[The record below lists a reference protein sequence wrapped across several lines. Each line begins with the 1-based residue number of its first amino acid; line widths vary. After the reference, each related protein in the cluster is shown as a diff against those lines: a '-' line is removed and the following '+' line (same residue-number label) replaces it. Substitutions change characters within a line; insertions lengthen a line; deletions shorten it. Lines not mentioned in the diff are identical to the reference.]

1 MTSRPG
7 EQARGRGGVVVG
19 MKSGSAQVVPSYL
32 RELNE
37 RRVLDILRSGGPA
50 HAAEVARLAG
60 LSRPTAAQVLRALI
74 EVGLVVD
81 QFPAEGDPRRARAMY
96 AAAVDIGSVLT
107 IDIGARFIRAAVAD
121 LSGSIRATVSRPTG
135 DLHLAGLLR
144 QMHTAVDEALAT
156 ASITMAEVVAVVVGS
171 PGVVDQLDGRIAIA
185 GTISDLEGIALGEV
199 VAREFNCEPTV
210 ENDVNLV
217 AIAEQ
222 TYGLG
227 RGVSNFAVLSVG
239 SGIGAA
245 LTLNGQLHR
254 GHRGAAGEIFYVP
267 FEAVLGGDRSQ
278 TDPSGPNIVAL
289 AEALAPQFPTTRLS
303 APFETIAIFE
313 AARYKD
319 PLAVAVVTNVA
330 ERIARYIATITAVV
344 DIELVV
350 LAGGIGRQADVL
362 LAEIRAAVARAVPFA
377 PRIEVSML
385 GDQAV
390 LLGGIA
396 LGTSI
401 AQDRVFAQRSNAY
414 HAAREAGEVAR

>member
-1 MTSRPG
+1 
-7 EQARGRGGVVVG
+7 
-19 MKSGSAQVVPSYL
+19 MKQGSAQAVPSYL
-32 RELNE
+32 REINE

-60 LSRPTAAQVLRALI
+60 LSRPTASQVLRALI
-74 EVGLVVD
+74 DVGLVLE
-81 QFPAEGDPRRARAMY
+81 QFPTEDDPRRARAMY

-121 LSGSIRATVSRPTG
+121 ISGDIRATVSLPTG
-135 DLHLAGLLR
+135 ELQLAALLK
-144 QMHTAVDEALAT
+144 QMHAAVDEALSKAGV
-156 ASITMAEVVAVVVGS
+156 SMLDVVTLVVGS

-185 GTISDLEGIALGEV
+185 GTISDLEGLALGEV
-199 VAREFNCEPTV
+199 VAREFDCTPVV

-222 TYGLG
+222 TFGLG
-227 RGVSNFAVLSVG
+227 QGVSNFAVLSVG

-245 LTLNGQLHR
+245 LSLNGTLHR

-267 FEAVLGGDRSQ
+267 FEAILGGDRSA
-278 TDPSGPNIVAL
+278 TDPSGPSIVAL
-289 AEALAPQFPTTRLS
+289 ANHLAPQFPTTRLS

-344 DIELVV
+344 DVELVV
-350 LAGGIGRQADVL
+350 LGGGIGRQADVL

-377 PRIEVSML
+377 PRIEVSTL

-390 LLGGIA
+390 LLGGVA
-396 LGTSI
+396 LGTSL
-401 AQDRVFAQRSNAY
+401 AQDSVFAQRSNAY
-414 HAAREAGEVAR
+414 HAAREQTEAAR

>member
-1 MTSRPG
+1 MIQPKHAAMRQRG
-7 EQARGRGGVVVG
+7 DVVDEMKRGAAQA
-19 MKSGSAQVVPSYL
+19 VPSYL

-37 RRVLDILRSGGPA
+37 RRVLDILRHGGA
-50 HAAEVARLAG
+50 THAAEVARLAG

-74 EVGLVVD
+74 DVGLVIE
-81 QFPAEGDPRRARAMY
+81 QFPSEGDPRRARAMY
-96 AAAVDIGSVLT
+96 VAAVDIGAVLT

-121 LSGSIRATVSRPTG
+121 MSGSIRATVSRPTK
-135 DLHLAGLLR
+135 DLRLSSLLR
-144 QMHTAVDEALAT
+144 EMHLAVDEALAKAGSVMT
-156 ASITMAEVVAVVVGS
+156 DVVAVVVGS

-185 GTISDLEGIALGEV
+185 GTISDLEGLALGEV
-199 VAREFNCEPTV
+199 VAKEFDCVPVV

-227 RGVSNFAVLSVG
+227 IGVSNFVVLSVG
-239 SGIGAA
+239 SGIGAG

-267 FEAVLGGDRSQ
+267 FEDVLGGQRTDI
-278 TDPSGPNIVAL
+278 DPSGPNIVAL
-289 AEALAPQFPTTRLS
+289 AKALAPHFPTSRLS

-319 PLAVAVVTNVA
+319 SLAVAVVTNVA

-344 DIELVV
+344 DVELVI
-350 LAGGIGRQADVL
+350 LGGGIGRQADVL
-362 LAEIRAAVARAVPFA
+362 LAEINAAVARAVPFA
-377 PRIEVSML
+377 PRIEVSTL
-385 GDQAV
+385 GDQGV

-396 LGTSI
+396 LGTSL

-414 HAAREAGEVAR
+414 QASRETVEAAR

>member
-1 MTSRPG
+1 
-7 EQARGRGGVVVG
+7 VVE
-19 MKSGSAQVVPSYL
+19 KQPGSAQAVPSYL

-37 RRVLDILRSGGPA
+37 RRVLDILRAGGPA

-74 EVGLVVD
+74 DVGLVIE
-81 QFPAEGDPRRARAMY
+81 QFPTEADPRRARAMY
-96 AAAVDIGSVLT
+96 VAAVDIGSVLS
-107 IDIGARFIRAAVAD
+107 IDIGARFIRAAIAD
-121 LSGSIRATVSRPTG
+121 VSGSIRSTVSRPTG
-135 DLHLAGLLR
+135 DLHLASLLR
-144 QMHTAVDEALAT
+144 EMHAAVDEALAS
-156 ASITMAEVVAVVVGS
+156 ASTTMADVVAVVVGS

-185 GTISDLEGIALGEV
+185 GTISDLEGLALGEV
-199 VAREFNCEPTV
+199 VGREFACDPVV

-217 AIAEQ
+217 CIAEQ

-227 RGVSNFAVLSVG
+227 QGVPNFSVLSVG
-239 SGIGAA
+239 SGIGAG
-245 LTLNGQLHR
+245 LTLNGRLHR

-278 TDPSGPNIVAL
+278 IDPSGPNVVAL
-289 AEALAPQFPTTRLS
+289 AEALAPQFESTRLS
-303 APFETIAIFE
+303 APFEPVAIFE

-319 PLAVAVVTNVA
+319 PLAVAVVANVA
-330 ERIARYIATITAVV
+330 ERIASYIATITAVV
-344 DIELVV
+344 DIELVI
-350 LAGGIGRQADVL
+350 LGGGIGRQADVL

-377 PRIEVSML
+377 PRIEVSTL

-396 LGTSI
+396 LGTSL

-414 HAAREAGEVAR
+414 HAAREAGEIAR